1 MASEEKHGIE
11 ETLEVEVVRLRRER
25 AELQR
30 RLDFVEELV
39 GPTEAQRK
47 ELHELVLEARQA
59 AVQAHHLG
67 CGVPIK
73 VAGRLD
79 EELILRKG
87 LSEKDVGL
95 LQGGCLPDNDE
106 FLLDVSL
113 LGDPS
118 FCPYDEQ
125 TGEPKWDSKGGVL
138 QMSLEEVKDRFGQTV
153 AHDVVRCAREL
164 DTYDASRRVGVELPW
179 DHEKDRELKPAEV
192 IGLVAELGLRKQPS
206 IPLLRR
212 SAPDPHRN
220 PSLVVGGNGDVL
232 PLTEEDR
239 VSPYAVSHAPPRRS
253 RPMAQVS
260 RGRSHAYTANS
271 GVLRSARSRGQGG
284 AASGG
289 ASSPVGT
296 TILPRIGP
304 GRASVAVASAGSP
317 SSPSHYS
324 SSLQVRCHPG
334 RGSHRHSRV
343 PHDVLN
349 HSVVSCHG
357 RGLRLF

>member
-1 MASEEKHGIE
+1 MASENVIE
-11 ETLEVEVVRLRRER
+11 ETLESEVVRLRRER
-25 AELQR
+25 EELQR
-30 RLDFVEELV
+30 RLEFVEELV

-67 CGVPIK
+67 CQVPIK

-79 EELILRKG
+79 EELMSRKG

-113 LGDPS
+113 LGDPG

-138 QMSLEEVKDRFGQTV
+138 QMSLEEVKDRFGLTV
-153 AHDVVRCAREL
+153 ARDVVRCAKEL

-179 DHEKDRELKPAEV
+179 DHEKNRELKPAEI
-192 IGLVAELGLRKQPS
+192 IGLVAELGFRKQPS

-212 SAPDPHRN
+212 SAADPNRN
-220 PSLVVGGNGDVL
+220 SALVFGGSDAP
-232 PLTEEDR
+232 PLLEDDR
-239 VSPYAVSHAPPRRS
+239 LSPYAISYAPPRRS

-260 RGRSHAYTANS
+260 RGRSNTNVALS
-271 GVLRSARSRGQGG
+271 GVLRSARSRGHGG
-284 AASGG
+284 MA
-289 ASSPVGT
+289 SPVAT
-296 TILPRIGP
+296 SVLPRIGP
-304 GRASVAVASAGSP
+304 GRGSVAVPAASPPSP
-317 SSPSHYS
+317 INYQ
-324 SSLQVRCHPG
+324 LGAQVRCLPG
-334 RGSHRHSRV
+334 RGPHRHSRFG
-343 PHDVLN
+343 HDVLN
-349 HSVVSCHG
+349 HPVVSCHG